1 MDLLDT
7 LRISASGMMAERVRL
22 QTVTSNLANARST
35 ISEDG
40 EPYRRKLPVFKAV
53 STDPFGGEMVRQ
65 LSRVEVVDIEESDEP
80 FKVVFDPGHPHA
92 NEDGYVSYPNVDVLR
107 EMVDMITTSRS
118 YEANT
123 NAAEAT
129 YQMATSALE
138 LAK

>member
-53 STDPFGGEMVRQ
+53 STDPFGGEMARQ